1 MLKSSWRKLSWVAVK
16 LQNLCRFSASKIS
29 RYAVCS
35 CVYNTCTCNHRVDDH
50 GACKCT
56 LMLSAIPVNL
66 RRPTHVAFI
75 LLLLLDGWLFQFV
88 QLMEKQ
94 LIYPIRA
101 SPACVLSNIF
111 IVPVCTTCMYTY
123 TCIVHVSCSLSLSL
137 SLSLSSICDS
147 VCMWWLVHMHL

>member
-1 MLKSSWRKLSWVAVK
+1 MLNVYPIAENFHGSTQKNLLNRLRNGCGILKISWRKLSWVAVK

-56 LMLSAIPVNL
+56 LILSAIPVNL

-75 LLLLLDGWLFQFV
+75 LLLLLDG
-88 QLMEKQ
+88 
-94 LIYPIRA
+94 
-101 SPACVLSNIF
+101 
-111 IVPVCTTCMYTY
+111 
-123 TCIVHVSCSLSLSL
+123 
-137 SLSLSSICDS
+137 
-147 VCMWWLVHMHL
+147 